1 VGFAAGLQTRVLDN
15 SQHSPP
21 PLSLSLSLS
30 APFYPHSFC
39 CLFGGGLP
47 IYVRVHV
54 AFYYLN
60 LPLPAKILWDLWHD
74 LVLCAVSLK
83 FN

>member
-1 VGFAAGLQTRVLDN
+1 MSGPF
-15 SQHSPP
+15 
-21 PLSLSLSLS
+21 LSLSIFLFLLHPPHA
-30 APFYPHSFC
+30 AP
-39 CLFGGGLP
+39 LP
-47 IYVRVHV
+47 ARKSSIYVRVHA

-60 LPLPAKILWDLWHD
+60 LPLPAKIQRDLRHD